1 MNPVS
6 ARRLLNWPAR
16 YRLVDLSH
24 EPDGFLQGHNHLL
37 IVHEVVEGELPAPA
51 VLQPLLTNLVAAH
64 MEFPDFF
71 GNAFEVLG
79 LVDVNIAR
87 LAFLVGNE
95 LGEASTK

>member
-1 MNPVS
+1 V
-6 ARRLLNWPAR
+6 LLDHLIDLLHQANGLR
-16 YRLVDLSH
+16 ESNDDLLVVND
-24 EPDGFLQGHNHLL
+24 
-37 IVHEVVEGELPAPA
+37 VVFGERPSFA